1 MSIWMGFFLIV
12 MGGILQ
18 GSFFLGLK
26 YAHPWKWENIWSVY
40 SFCGL
45 LLLPVGLAAATAPRL
60 GEVMRL
66 APGNELFHV
75 FAYGAGWGIGSVF
88 AGLGVARL
96 GMAIGVSV
104 ILAVCSAL
112 GCLVPLIMN
121 TPDLVFTR
129 KGLLIIVAVGTLLL
143 GVFLVAVGGKKRD
156 LSQRTTAHT
165 TPQGSLAA
173 GLVLCILS
181 GIFSSMLNYAFAFSQ
196 SIAHAATHLG
206 TSQFG
211 SINAVWMIA
220 LAGGFIPN
228 GIYAGYLLTWNKTWS
243 AFALPRTRVLW
254 WVGVL
259 MALLWTGGLVL
270 YGRGGVALGQL
281 GPVIGY
287 PVFLAC
293 AVVAA
298 SLWGFATGEWRC
310 ADAPA
315 KGYMIA
321 GCVVLMAAAG
331 ILGIA
336 NQV

>member
-1 MSIWMGFFLIV
+1 MGFFLIV

-26 YAHPWKWENIWSVY
+26 YVHPWKWENIWSVY
-40 SFCGL
+40 AFCGL
-45 LLLPVGLAAATAPRL
+45 FLMPVGLAVATVPHLR
-60 GEVMRL
+60 EVMSL
-66 APGNELFHV
+66 APGNDLFHI
-75 FAYGAGWGIGSVF
+75 FLYGVGWGIGSVL

-112 GCLVPLIMN
+112 GCFIPLIMN

-156 LSQRTTAHT
+156 LSQRITPHITT
-165 TPQGSLAA
+165 QGSLAA
-173 GLVLCILS
+173 GFVICILS

-196 SIAHAATHLG
+196 SITHAAAQLG

-211 SINAVWMIA
+211 AMNAVWMIA

-228 GIYAGYLLTWNKTWS
+228 GIYAGYLLTSNRTWS
-243 AFALPRTRVLW
+243 AFALPRTGLLW
-254 WVGVL
+254 LIGTL
-259 MALLWTGGLVL
+259 MALVWTGGLVL
-270 YGRGGVALGQL
+270 YGRGGVIIGQL

-287 PVFLAC
+287 PVFLAS
-293 AVVAA
+293 AIVVS

-310 ADAPA
+310 ADAQA
-315 KGYMIA
+315 KGFMIA
-321 GCVVLMAAAG
+321 GCVVLLVAAG

-336 NQV
+336 NQM